1 MKFGIVG
8 CGGRMGRVLM
18 KLIIE
23 GGEHHLAGGT
33 EREGSPLVGQDLGTL
48 AGCAPIGIAA
58 QADARTAFAAADAVI
73 DFTSPAASRATARL
87 AAETGIPAVIGT
99 TGLSPDDLAEIRA
112 CAAKV
117 AILQSFNMSLGV
129 NLLAALVKNAAA
141 ALPPET
147 FDIEIV
153 EMHHKHKVDA
163 PSGTAILLG
172 EAAADGRNVALAEVT
187 QSGRHGH
194 TGERRTGDIGFAALR
209 GGDVAGEHTVI
220 FAGPGERIE
229 LTHRATTRS
238 IFATGGI
245 RAAAWVAGKKPGLYA
260 MTDVLGL

>member
-8 CGGRMGRVLM
+8 CGGRMGRLLM
-18 KLIIE
+18 KLILE
-23 GGEHHLAGGT
+23 GGEHQVAGGT
-33 EREGSPLVGQDLGTL
+33 EREGSPLIGQDLGTL
-48 AGCAPIGIAA
+48 AGCAAIGIAA
-58 QADARTAFAAADAVI
+58 QADARAAFANADAI
-73 DFTSPAASRATARL
+73 LDFTTPAASRATARL
-87 AAETGIPAVIGT
+87 AVETGIPAVIGT
-99 TGLSPDDLAEIRA
+99 TGLSPEDLAEIRA
-112 CAAKV
+112 CAEKV

-129 NLLAALVKNAAA
+129 NLLAALVKKAAA
-141 ALPPET
+141 TLPPEA

-172 EAAADGRNVALAEVT
+172 EAAAEGRAVALADVT

-220 FAGPGERIE
+220 LAGAGERIE
-229 LTHRATTRS
+229 LIHRATARS
-238 IFATGGI
+238 IFAAGGI

-260 MTDVLGL
+260 MTDVLGM